1 MKTAPILAL
10 IILSVFFSAQALAT
24 DNAIEDV
31 LDAKVSEVVES
42 LRDEFAMEHEE
53 ARGLFIHELNDN
65 NTIMA
70 MAIFTIEGF
79 SRGNNY
85 SQFLAVFLYPAKK
98 SILHKEDIKLLD
110 VKSIGGKG
118 EREIDNEEVRI
129 AQEGNHVGILLN
141 TKEYGPNDPMC
152 CPSVKGNVIYSIVP
166 AVGGK
171 LKEEKE
177 GT

>member
-1 MKTAPILAL
+1 MNKAPILAL
-10 IILSVFFSAQALAT
+10 IILSVFFSTQALAT

-42 LRDEFAMEHEE
+42 LRDEFAKEHEE

-65 NTIMA
+65 NTVMA

-98 SILHKEDIKLLD
+98 SHLYKKDITLLD

-118 EREIDNEEVRI
+118 EREIDNEDIRV
-129 AQEGNHVGILLN
+129 AQKDNKLFILLN
-141 TKEYGPNDPMC
+141 TTEYGPNDPMC
-152 CPSVKGNVIYSIVP
+152 CPSVKSNAIFSIVP

-171 LKEEKE
+171 LKEEA